1 MTSAGISEEKEHEF
15 IGDNNSGVLCDGT
28 TTSLGLNN
36 WVGGSWNTGVVGSW
50 NTGVVGMVV
59 GVTGSA
65 EEVGEANG

>member
-36 WVGGSWNTGVVGSW
+36 WVGGSWNTGVVG
-50 NTGVVGMVV
+50 MVV